1 MASGLYVLELFVLV
15 LVIVVAR
22 VVAEPWIQLANIS
35 FYTISGYTPG
45 SIAPALLFA
54 LSATVIA
61 FGIFFLMEYLNLYM
75 FDKNDKFFAMVGAAY
90 T

>member
-1 MASGLYVLELFVLV
+1 MTSGLYVLELFVLV

-54 LSATVIA
+54 LSVTVIA
-61 FGIFFLMEYLNLYM
+61 FGIFFLMEHLGLY
-75 FDKNDKFFAMVGAAY
+75 FYDKNDKFFAMIGAAY

>member
-54 LSATVIA
+54 LSVTAIA
-61 FGIFFLMEYLNLYM
+61 FGIFFLMEYLNLYL